1 MAALIALLR
10 CSKSGGEQVA
20 AIASAVSTGPRG
32 AGRRVGKVT
41 EPSGLGAANGFA
53 GADPVGDCEMMNLF
67 RTVRLG
73 LAQYRA
79 YQAAL
84 AELGAYAD
92 RELAEI
98 GIARGDVPRLAH
110 LEAERRVA
118 ALAEGDARPSAATA
132 PAGAPAAAAA
142 RA

>member
-1 MAALIALLR
+1 
-10 CSKSGGEQVA
+10 
-20 AIASAVSTGPRG
+20 
-32 AGRRVGKVT
+32 
-41 EPSGLGAANGFA
+41 
-53 GADPVGDCEMMNLF
+53 MMNLF

-110 LEAERRVA
+110 LEAGRRVA

>member
-1 MAALIALLR
+1 
-10 CSKSGGEQVA
+10 
-20 AIASAVSTGPRG
+20 
-32 AGRRVGKVT
+32 
-41 EPSGLGAANGFA
+41 
-53 GADPVGDCEMMNLF
+53 MMNLY

-73 LAQYRA
+73 LVQYRA

-98 GIARGDVPRLAH
+98 GIARGDVPRLAY
-110 LEAERRVA
+110 LEAGRRVA

-132 PAGAPAAAAA
+132 PAGTLAVVAA

>member
-1 MAALIALLR
+1 
-10 CSKSGGEQVA
+10 
-20 AIASAVSTGPRG
+20 
-32 AGRRVGKVT
+32 
-41 EPSGLGAANGFA
+41 
-53 GADPVGDCEMMNLF
+53 MMSLF

-73 LAQYRA
+73 LAQYRE

-110 LEAERRVA
+110 LEAGRRVA
-118 ALAEGDARPSAATA
+118 ALAEGGARPSAATA
-132 PAGAPAAAAA
+132 PAGTLAGAAA

>member
-1 MAALIALLR
+1 
-10 CSKSGGEQVA
+10 
-20 AIASAVSTGPRG
+20 
-32 AGRRVGKVT
+32 
-41 EPSGLGAANGFA
+41 
-53 GADPVGDCEMMNLF
+53 MMSLF

-73 LAQYRA
+73 LTQHRA

-98 GIARGDVPRLAH
+98 GIARGDVPRLAY
-110 LEAERRVA
+110 LEAGRRVA
-118 ALAEGDARPSAATA
+118 ALAEGGVRPSAVA
-132 PAGAPAAAAA
+132 PAAGAPAAAAA